1 MCEKNEKLLNTYK
14 IEYLCVHSER
24 LSWESCSSFHYPH
37 AFNMEHLFLFPPKTV
52 QEPPGPSSEQVL
64 GIIRQSVLFTQ
75 SSQNLAQIFLYD
87 PFPMKQ
93 ETTIFRR
100 MKWRIGSLNGTCSI
114 VSVIGF
120 TLNFQRIIKRSHENL
135 FSCAYNG
142 DLWDSDAYLLHLMKQ
157 RVVSW

>member
-1 MCEKNEKLLNTYK
+1 MCEKNEKLLNNYK

-24 LSWESCSSFHYPH
+24 LSWGSCSSFHYPTCVQH
-37 AFNMEHLFLFPPKTV
+37 GTPFPLSTQDCSRAPA
-52 QEPPGPSSEQVL
+52 PSIEQVL
-64 GIIRQSVLFTQ
+64 GIIRQSVLFSQ

-100 MKWRIGSLNGTCSI
+100 MKWRIRSLNGTCSI
-114 VSVIGF
+114 VSVTGF
-120 TLNFQRIIKRSHENL
+120 TLNFQRIIKCSHENL